1 MKTTARRRNRCYCV
15 VWVTAAVASAAAT
28 QTTGPSSS
36 ESPYL
41 LPVAPGVET
50 VSLLT
55 VGDAPSGSPYR
66 LVGIPDGMGAF
77 DNGNGTFTILL
88 NHELTSGSG
97 VTRAHGGQGA
107 FVSRW
112 TVDAST
118 FEIIAGEDLIREVFI
133 WNATRQRY
141 QRSVA
146 ERFSR
151 FCSGDLPAESAFYNA
166 ATGLGTRELIYTNG
180 EETGSEGQAFAHLA
194 SGPNAGRSF
203 DLPRCGKLSYENAVA
218 APLAGDVTV
227 VVGLDDTTG
236 GQIYVYVG
244 LKTDTGRIIGRAGL
258 TNGFLFGVAVDGLPA
273 EIPANG
279 LGGPT
284 SLPFQLHKFG
294 DVSAWSGSRLHTES
308 VLNGVTGFLRPED
321 GHWDPRRAG
330 DFYWCTTGA
339 SGGPGRLW
347 RLRFD
352 DILDPAAGGTIEM
365 LLDGTE
371 GVVKPDNLTVTPTGH
386 VLIQEDLGTTTQLAR
401 IWLYD
406 IATDSITAV
415 AEHDFE
421 FFHPNGSRFLTTNEE
436 SSGIIDARGILGDGW
451 FLCDVQA
458 HVSAGDPDL
467 VEKGQLLALFIPQA
481 AFGRGDLNCDGGIN
495 AFDIEPFLLALF
507 DADEYAIQFPD
518 CNINNAD
525 INGDG
530 SVDAFDIEPFLD
542 LLFP

>member
-1 MKTTARRRNRCYCV
+1 MSGSSARRMRTWAITLV
-15 VWVTAAVASAAAT
+15 VVAAGQSAAA

-36 ESPYL
+36 ESPFL

-77 DNGNGTFTILL
+77 DNGDGTFTILL
-88 NHELTSGSG
+88 NHELTSSSG
-97 VTRAHGGQGA
+97 VTRAHGATGA

-133 WNATRQRY
+133 WNTATRTHEP
-141 QRSVA
+141 SVA

-180 EETGSEGQAFAHLA
+180 EETGSEGQAFAHIA

-203 DLPRCGKLSYENAVA
+203 DLPRCGKLSFENAVA

-227 VVGLDDTTG
+227 VVGLDDVTG

-244 LKTDTGRIIGRAGL
+244 RKTDSGRAIRRAGL

-284 SLPFQLHKFG
+284 SLPFQLHEFG
-294 DVSAWSGSRLHTES
+294 DVSAWSGSRIA
-308 VLNGVTGFLRPED
+308 LRERPQ
-321 GHWDPRRAG
+321 RR
-330 DFYWCTTGA
+330 D
-339 SGGPGRLW
+339 RV
-347 RLRFD
+347 
-352 DILDPAAGGTIEM
+352 PAAGGRALGSAATWRF
-365 LLDGTE
+365 LL
-371 GVVKPDNLTVTPTGH
+371 V
-386 VLIQEDLGTTTQLAR
+386 
-401 IWLYD
+401 YD
-406 IATDSITAV
+406 RGERRPGAALAV
-415 AEHDFE
+415 AFRRH
-421 FFHPNGSRFLTTNEE
+421 SR
-436 SSGIIDARGILGDGW
+436 S
-451 FLCDVQA
+451 
-458 HVSAGDPDL
+458 
-467 VEKGQLLALFIPQA
+467 
-481 AFGRGDLNCDGGIN
+481 GRGRDDRDAARRLGGCRQSGQFDGHADRPRADPGGSGQWHAAGSDL
-495 AFDIEPFLLALF
+495 A
-507 DADEYAIQFPD
+507 
-518 CNINNAD
+518 
-525 INGDG
+525 
-530 SVDAFDIEPFLD
+530 V
-542 LLFP
+542 